1 VYEDGGR
8 TFTILYISNFL
19 GEIMKNKQSAFNK
32 IFSRSLISKSI
43 ALAIAVPALTISQAY
58 SSEEAASEEDEDQ
71 QVVLIL
77 GKKATFASAY
87 TSDDMVEQ
95 EAVGS
100 SVLNMIKN
108 IPGVIISQGAL
119 FGSDDNTTAISMR
132 GFSTGQNEQQIG
144 MTIDGLPNGN
154 SNYGGGS
161 KANRYIDSP
170 NMLYAEVSQGTADLS
185 SPSHEAL
192 GGTINFVSKNPA
204 DDFGVTANVSLGT
217 SKANASY
224 YFARVDTGEFADNT
238 FAYFSASTMKADS
251 WMDGLGDMKR
261 DHISA
266 KVISD
271 VGDWSF
277 TGRFS
282 WDDADEFDY
291 KYTTLE
297 RFKLN
302 PDSDFKETVWQGIP
316 RIDQNFRGNARTLR
330 ENTFIYLKSEYENNG
345 YKFAIT
351 PYFHDMT
358 GRGDWT
364 PSYVW
369 NPSGTSTIPG
379 SSLSENGPNTLYG
392 GTAPFSDAIFYTT
405 PGSSIAPNATPATFI
420 EGCTSTTFSILEGEG
435 NGRRHPNCYPEG
447 SLPAMSMRHTH
458 YAKQRLGFTSDFEME
473 ISEGNTIKTGIWVEQ
488 TDRDEARDAHQVINP
503 LVFRDYYP
511 EAYWVVYDR
520 SFETDS
526 KMFYL
531 QDTLE
536 TGDFVFQGGIK
547 KFFVDIDR
555 VDNFRVQDAVSI
567 NSDSDLLFAL
577 GAVYTASSDLE
588 IFAGYSQG
596 FAPIKTDVIENQTND
611 PADPSLDPTSAD
623 SLARLEG
630 ETTDNVELGL
640 RYSDGKYVATL
651 TAYKIVFENR
661 ITSVKPVNELGEPL
675 SDDDDVFLNVGGVE
689 SQGIE
694 ASLSVALNDSW
705 DVYSSITLNDATY
718 KNEGDIGGVTDG
730 NEVLLSPKFQFVST
744 LTYAADNFNAG
755 LSGKYVGAYYGDFD
769 NTEELPSSLVFDL
782 WAGYRFNIS
791 ETDMKVSLNVSNL
804 FDEDYLDGGKAG
816 LYNIGVGRQIM
827 LNLELEL

>member
-1 VYEDGGR
+1 
-8 TFTILYISNFL
+8 
-19 GEIMKNKQSAFNK
+19 MKKKQSAFNK
-32 IFSRSLISKSI
+32 LFSKSLISKSI
-43 ALAIAVPALTISQAY
+43 AFAIAVPALTLNQAY
-58 SSEEAASEEDEDQ
+58 AEEEVAQDEQEE
-71 QVVLIL
+71 VITII

-87 TSDDMVEQ
+87 TSDAMIEQ

-108 IPGVIISQGAL
+108 IPGVIISQGAV

-192 GGTINFVSKNPA
+192 GGTINFVTNNPSEK
-204 DDFGVTANVSLGT
+204 FGVTANLSRGT
-217 SKANASY
+217 SHASY
-224 YFARVDTGEFADNT
+224 DFIRVDTGEFADNT
-238 FAYFSASTMKADS
+238 FAYFSFSTMEADS

-261 DHISA
+261 EHFSA
-266 KVISD
+266 KVVSD
-271 VGDWSF
+271 IGDWSF

-297 RFKLN
+297 RFNLN
-302 PDSDFKETVWQGIP
+302 PDTDFKETVWQGIP

-330 ENTFIYLKSEYENNG
+330 ENTFIYFKSEYDNDN

-351 PYFHDMT
+351 PYFHEMT

-364 PSYVW
+364 PSYLY
-369 NPSGTSTIPG
+369 NPTGTSTIPG
-379 SSLSENGPNTLYG
+379 SSLSENGPNTVYG
-392 GTAPFSDAIFYTT
+392 GTAAWPDAIFYTT
-405 PGSSIAPNATPATFI
+405 PGTSLAPNATSATFI
-420 EGCTSTTFSILEGEG
+420 DGCTSTTYSVLEGEG
-435 NGRRHPNCYPEG
+435 NGRRHPNCYPAG
-447 SLPAMSMRHTH
+447 SIPAMSMRHTH
-458 YAKQRLGFTSDFEME
+458 YAKQRLGFTSDFEIE
-473 ISEGNTIKTGIWVEQ
+473 IFDGNTIKTGIWVEQ
-488 TDRDEARDAHQVINP
+488 TDRDEARDAHQIVNP
-503 LVFRDYYP
+503 LVSREYHPD
-511 EAYWVVYDR
+511 AYWVIYDR
-520 SFETDS
+520 SFITDNT
-526 KMFYL
+526 MLYL

-555 VDNFRVQDAVSI
+555 TDNFGIQDAVSI
-567 NSDSDLLFAL
+567 NSDSDILFAL

-623 SLARLEG
+623 SLARLQG
-630 ETTDNVELGL
+630 ETTDNVEVGL

-661 ITSVKPVNELGEPL
+661 ITSVKPVNEDGVPL

-694 ASLSVALNDSW
+694 ASLSIALNESW

-769 NTEELPSSLVFDL
+769 NTEELPNSLVFDF
-782 WAGYRFNIS
+782 WTGYGFKIS
-791 ETDMKVSLNVSNL
+791 ETEMKLNLNISNL

-816 LYNIGVGRQIM
+816 LYNIGVGRQFM
-827 LNLELEL
+827 LNLELAF